1 MRDYLVIDLE
11 ATCDN
16 GGLVPRHEMEIIE
29 IGAVLVDGATLQPVD
44 EFQTFIRPVRHPIL
58 TPFCLQLTSISQAQV
73 DAAPGFVEAIAAL
86 ERFMVKHMRGGPPPL
101 FCSWGNYDKG
111 QFGSDAQHHGVRL
124 PFGRDH
130 LNLKQAFSD
139 AMGTRKRFGMARALR
154 RVGIALEGTHHRG
167 IDDARNI
174 AKLLP
179 FTVQSQPLPPP
190 PEGWRRAGKHRPDRT
205 ARARDQRE

>member
-11 ATCDN
+11 ASCDN
-16 GGLVPRHEMEIIE
+16 GGRVPRNQMEIIE
-29 IGAVLVDGATLQPVD
+29 IGAVLVDGGTLQPVD
-44 EFQTFIRPVRHPIL
+44 EFQSFIRPVRHPVL
-58 TPFCLQLTSISQAQV
+58 TPFCLQLTSITQGQV
-73 DAAPGFVEAIAAL
+73 DAAPGFVEVIASL
-86 ERFMVKHMRGGPPPL
+86 EDFMVRYMRGGPPPL

-111 QFGSDAQHHGVRL
+111 QFEQDARHHRAKL

-139 AMGTRKRFGMARALR
+139 AMGTRKRFGMARALS

-174 AKLLP
+174 VKLLP
-179 FTVQSQPLPPP
+179 YATGAEALPAAV
-190 PEGWRRAGKHRPDRT
+190 EGWRRAGKHRPDLT
-205 ARARDQRE
+205 ASAR

>member
-16 GGLVPRHEMEIIE
+16 SGSVPRHEMEIIE
-29 IGAVLVDGATLQPVD
+29 IGAVLVDGHTLQPVE
-44 EFQTFIRPVRHPIL
+44 EFQTFVRPVRHPVL
-58 TPFCLQLTSISQAQV
+58 TAFCLELTSITQDEV
-73 DAAPGFVEAIAAL
+73 DAAPGFVEAIGAL
-86 ERFMVKHMRGGPPPL
+86 ERFMVKYARGGPPPL

-111 QFGSDAQHHGVRL
+111 QFGLDARQHDVKL

-130 LNLKQAFSD
+130 LNLKQAYSL
-139 AMGTRKRFGMARALR
+139 ALGTTKRFGMARALR
-154 RVGIALEGTHHRG
+154 RVGIVLEGTHHRG

-179 FTVQSQPLPPP
+179 YAQQVEPFPPP

-205 ARARDQRE
+205 ARTP